1 MRTLA
6 RLLGRRPRDGERGQS
21 LTEFALISPILF
33 ILLFGVIQ
41 FGFLFAGQIALNNA
55 VRETARHAVTIGDA
69 TAASVR
75 SELVTRQLPKAIPG
89 FRSGNVVA
97 GGTTVT
103 YCYYTNPNNVSGS
116 FPSYSLKVIVTATYR
131 HPLFIP
137 LVGNLVDGTDGT
149 SDGALTATARE
160 EMRVESLRITSIPSG
175 GSPCPGTRVAAIDAG
190 ARRS

>member
-1 MRTLA
+1 M
-6 RLLGRRPRDGERGQS
+6 
-21 LTEFALISPILF
+21 TEFALISPILF

-55 VRETARHAVTIGDA
+55 VRETARYAVTIGNA

-89 FRSGNVVA
+89 FRSGNVVN
-97 GGTTVT
+97 GSTTVT
-103 YCYYTNPNNVSGS
+103 YCYYTNPNNSGA

-149 SDGALTATARE
+149 SDGTLTATARE
-160 EMRVESLRITSIPSG
+160 EMRVESLRLTSIPSG
-175 GSPCPGTRVAAIDAG
+175 GSACP
-190 ARRS
+190 